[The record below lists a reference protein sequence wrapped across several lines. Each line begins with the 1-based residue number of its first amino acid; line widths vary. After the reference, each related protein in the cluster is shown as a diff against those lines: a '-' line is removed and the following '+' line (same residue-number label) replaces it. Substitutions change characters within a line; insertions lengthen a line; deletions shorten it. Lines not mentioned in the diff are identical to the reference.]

1 MIAFKRS
8 DGPPDYKA
16 FIDRH
21 CNYIYAEQTIRSA
34 VLYDENTLATVSN
47 LATEIMNIRSNDTLY
62 NLTSRSTVLDFL
74 LQYCGVNKDD
84 LMYKGAISLG
94 KNTLPNIIKHP
105 LAGDFVREYLEFNS
119 LQAKVS
125 KMSNLINMA
134 ERVDK
139 VSSRGVP
146 LLKWPYKM
154 EERSTGRVYAS
165 DINYQNIAREY
176 LPHICEE
183 KGRALIS
190 CDFSAFEVTIQY
202 YLTYRTPE
210 LDEGFLLCE
219 DPYEFMYYVTN
230 SNGKEFT
237 REFRKKWKQP
247 FLAAVYGQHPLATTD
262 QLGDADVANNLH
274 KWLEGNEKRSNYLS
288 KISNQYDK
296 KGFVTAKTYWG
307 RLLSSQG
314 DKETTKSSILNRFA
328 NIPIQGTGHDIVA
341 KYGLEVIRRFEEAGI
356 PSDDVYFMM
365 SRHDEPVFSVPMDY
379 LEKAVAVMEDSTLV
393 QIDDWRPLRVTANFQ
408 LYYTQTELAVEPPTL
423 TLDEIRSI
431 QTSKSNYFCP
441 LRECYQL
448 RIGHYA
454 TMDIEGNPIYM
465 VYGYS
470 LNTSR
475 IQAKIFQDYSTMK
488 HAIDAIV
495 YNTIVDSPNDDLEI
509 ITTIPI
515 TTMLSNTFKMIK
527 EEGFGTD
534 IQLEL
539 TSALSTDM
547 TIIGSLLNKANLL
560 DKVVLPF
567 RPTISDYN
575 IEPIDI
581 NVGREVS

>member
-1 MIAFKRS
+1 MIVFKRS

-230 SNGKEFT
+230 PNGKEFT

-341 KYGLEVIRRFEEAGI
+341 KYGLEVMRRFEEAGI
-356 PSDDVYFMM
+356 PSEDVYFMM

-379 LEKAVAVMEDSTLV
+379 LEKAVEVMEDSTLV

-454 TMDIEGNPIYM
+454 TMDVDGNSIYM

-534 IQLEL
+534 IQVEL

>member
-230 SNGKEFT
+230 PNGKEFT

-341 KYGLEVIRRFEEAGI
+341 KYGLEVMRRFEEAGI

-454 TMDIEGNPIYM
+454 TMDVDGNPIYM

-515 TTMLSNTFKMIK
+515 TTMLSNTFKMIR

>member
-379 LEKAVAVMEDSTLV
+379 LEKAVEVMEDSTLV

-515 TTMLSNTFKMIK
+515 TTMLSNTFKMIR